1 LLPQAIWFL
10 RLHQG
15 LIDRGWSSVVNH
27 PVQTPSK
34 KIINH
39 HKRIPNMQGIA
50 GCFSWMRKSLVV
62 PVLAVIVTVG
72 CGGGGGSKVPPA
84 TRVDAT
90 GQVEFNGEPVPAG
103 TVTFI
108 NKASGAIAVC
118 PISNGTY
125 TSERKKGPVPG
136 PSSVTVVG
144 KESAEGAF
152 LWKGGWP
159 KQVEVDES
167 GFSED
172 FSIASKDVKPDDGK
186 QLIDD

>member
-1 LLPQAIWFL
+1 
-10 RLHQG
+10 
-15 LIDRGWSSVVNH
+15 
-27 PVQTPSK
+27 
-34 KIINH
+34 
-39 HKRIPNMQGIA
+39 MQGIA

-62 PVLAVIVTVG
+62 PVLAVVVTVG

-90 GQVEFNGEPVPAG
+90 GQVEFNGEPVPVG